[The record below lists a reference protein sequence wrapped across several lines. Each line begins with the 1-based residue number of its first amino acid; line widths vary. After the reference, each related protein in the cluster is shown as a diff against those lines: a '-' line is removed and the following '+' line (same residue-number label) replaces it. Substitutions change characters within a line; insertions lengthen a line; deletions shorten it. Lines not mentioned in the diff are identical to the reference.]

1 MRRAQPVIAIDGP
14 VSSGK
19 STAARGLAHA
29 LGFIYLS
36 TGAMYRA
43 VAIKARE
50 MKIDLDAADL
60 EARLQPVLDS
70 ARIGFEGERIML
82 DGRDVS
88 AEVSEP
94 AISDLASRL
103 STFGVVRSRMKEL
116 QRALGEKGG
125 VVMEGRDIG
134 TAVFPDAEFKFFLDA
149 DVNVRA
155 QRRYAELSAKKVP
168 TTFDEVLEQLRE
180 RDVRDRGR
188 ALAPLKRADDAIL
201 IDTTGLDAQQVV
213 DAMKSRIIAPGNA
226 SKGLKRD

>member
-1 MRRAQPVIAIDGP
+1 MKRAQPVIAIDGP

-19 STAARGLAHA
+19 STAARSLAHA

-50 MKIDLDAADL
+50 MKIDLDAPDL
-60 EARLQPVLDS
+60 EARLKPVLDS
-70 ARIGFEGERIML
+70 AQIDFDGERIML

-88 AEVSEP
+88 AEISEP

-103 STFGVVRSRMKEL
+103 STFGVVRSRMKDL
-116 QRALGEKGG
+116 QRALGERGG

-149 DVNVRA
+149 DVRVRA
-155 QRRYAELSAKKVP
+155 QRRYAELAAKKVS
-168 TTFDEVLEQLRE
+168 TTLNEVLEQLRE
-180 RDVRDRGR
+180 RDTRDSGR
-188 ALAPLKRADDAIL
+188 ALAPLMRANDAIL

-213 DAMKSRIIAPGNA
+213 DAMKSRIIAAGSA

>member
-1 MRRAQPVIAIDGP
+1 MKRERPVIAIDGP

-19 STAARGLAHA
+19 STAARRLAHA
-29 LGFIYLS
+29 LGFVYLS

-50 MKIDLDAADL
+50 LKVDPEAKDL
-60 EARLQPVLDS
+60 EDRMRTVLDS
-70 ARIGFEGERIML
+70 ARIEFNGERIML

-88 AEVSEP
+88 TEISDP

-103 STFGVVRSRMKEL
+103 STLGVVRVRMRDL
-116 QRALGEKGG
+116 QRAIGERGG

-134 TAVFPDAEFKFFLDA
+134 TAVFPDAEFKFFLEA

-155 QRRYAELSAKKVP
+155 QRRYEELAAKRVR
-168 TTFDEVLEQLRE
+168 TTLSEVLEQLRE
-180 RDVRDRGR
+180 RDLRDRGR

-201 IDTTGLDAQQVV
+201 IDSTSLSVTQVV
-213 DAMKSRIIAPGNA
+213 DAMKSRIDAETRA
-226 SKGLKRD
+226 RKGLKRS